1 MNQDDTRYRET
12 MYSQIDVTQPTYPT
26 PTTAHRP
33 GESEASHLLR
43 ALVAGQQRQNELL
56 QQLIGQLSAAQRHR
70 QNELGQW
77 KQNNP
82 RLARSC
88 RAAADALG
96 KVQTEFLDSLTQ
108 EIHDSYENLLDGE
121 FMLTEFIDRFGPRMA
136 HLNGLLQVLSQL
148 GATPETANA
157 PNASS

>member
-1 MNQDDTRYRET
+1 
-12 MYSQIDVTQPTYPT
+12 MYSQIDVTQPTYPV
-26 PTTAHRP
+26 PPSAHRP
-33 GESEASHLLR
+33 GESEPAYLLR

-56 QQLIGQLSAAQRHR
+56 QQLVSQLSAAQRQR

-88 RAAADALG
+88 RAAAEALG

-121 FMLTEFIDRFGPRMA
+121 FMLNEFIPLRSAHGSPQRSAAGPLPARGHA
-136 HLNGLLQVLSQL
+136 RNRQH
-148 GATPETANA
+148 PERLFLT
-157 PNASS
+157 